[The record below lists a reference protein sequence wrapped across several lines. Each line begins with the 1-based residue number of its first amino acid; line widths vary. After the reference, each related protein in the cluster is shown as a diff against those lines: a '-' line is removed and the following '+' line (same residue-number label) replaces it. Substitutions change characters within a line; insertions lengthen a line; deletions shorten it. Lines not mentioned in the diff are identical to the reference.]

1 MRVERLDTIA
11 LLLEGFEQLVADL
24 TWWMEENGGGEVG
37 DVDER
42 MMDSG
47 IEKERVNISPHDI
60 GILRCTREL
69 ISVKQSDDRL
79 WGAFL

>member
-1 MRVERLDTIA
+1 M
-11 LLLEGFEQLVADL
+11 
-24 TWWMEENGGGEVG
+24 N

-42 MMDSG
+42 LMDSG
-47 IEKERVNISPHDI
+47 VEKERVNISPHDI
-60 GILRCTREL
+60 GIL